1 MRRPPFFL
9 PAWLIVTLLLLV
21 GCQTNAPM
29 HVWQPPLLESTV
41 GKRVVVSAVAGP
53 ESLASRVR
61 EQLLAMS
68 PSDAGRQFELM
79 DYQSLPAG
87 DLVQLVSLIEDEP
100 NDLALA
106 SIARRNGAQY
116 LLRGEVIETRS
127 AKGQGEQEA
136 DSLTISW
143 CLLSLEEGGQVD
155 GQPIAVSTASA
166 LERYPDLAV
175 LGNQDDVLVTAAVR
189 DSYRLMTPSIRRDE
203 AQVANSYWLPGSS
216 EVRRGNEAA
225 RAGRWGEAEE
235 IWKETIRRHPS
246 QVAAIHNLALAAAAG
261 QDFSRAKQL
270 SRRAIRLRPSRLHQQ
285 TLAWI
290 ETRQRAYHKAFS
302 LPDPPEGWFITADDN
317 AMDETARKTTSSKV
331 SAHLPSSVAA
341 QR

>member
-9 PAWLIVTLLLLV
+9 PAWLIVTPLLLV
-21 GCQTNAPM
+21 GCQTTASM

-53 ESLASRVR
+53 ESLANRVR

-68 PSDAGRQFELM
+68 PNDAGRQLELM
-79 DYQSLPAG
+79 DYQSLPAS
-87 DLVQLVSLIEDEP
+87 DLIQLVSLIEDEP

-106 SIARRNGAQY
+106 SVARRNGAQY
-116 LLRGEVIETRS
+116 LLRGELIETRR
-127 AKGQGEQEA
+127 ATGRKEEEA

-166 LERYPDLAV
+166 MERYPDLAV
-175 LGNQDDVLVTAAVR
+175 LDNPNDVLVTAAVR

-203 AQVANSYWLPGSS
+203 VHVANSYWLPGSS
-216 EVRRGNEAA
+216 EVRRGNQAA
-225 RAGRWGEAEE
+225 RAGRWGEAEA
-235 IWKETIRRHPS
+235 IWTETIQRHPS

-302 LPDPPEGWFITADDN
+302 LPDPPEGWFITADEHVIN
-317 AMDETARKTTSSKV
+317 ETARQTPSSKA
-331 SAHLPSSVAA
+331 SASNPSSVAA
-341 QR
+341 RR